1 MDDILTDAFENR
13 DITKK
18 VNIQSRFLQSDI
30 KSSLLKQLKMQYQ
43 GRCIV
48 EGFVQDDSILIKN
61 YSLGRANY
69 IRGGVDYD
77 VTFQAAICFPHI
89 GQKFEVPVVLVS
101 KIGIHAELTPM
112 KILVPRDLH
121 IGNSAYEEIVK
132 QYEDLKKE
140 SNGSRVMLKLEVVGA
155 QFKQGDK
162 EIIVVAKLL
171 NGEAPKTKE
180 EEIVLG
186 TEEVELPSAPSDG
199 GEEKKVVIQS
209 TAAPTKKRLKKKSE
223 EA

>member
-1 MDDILTDAFENR
+1 MEDVQTDAFENR

-18 VNIQSRFLQSDI
+18 VNIHSRFLQSDI

-43 GRCIV
+43 NRCII
-48 EGFVQDDSILIKN
+48 EGFVQEDSILIKN

-89 GQKFEVPVVLVS
+89 GQRFEVPVSLVS
-101 KIGIHAELTPM
+101 KIGIHAELEPM
-112 KILVPRDLH
+112 KILIPRDLH
-121 IGNSAYEEIVK
+121 IGRSSYEQIVK

-140 SNGSRVMLKLEVVGA
+140 SSGSRVMVKVEVVGS

-171 NGEAPKTKE
+171 MVDEEPKTAE
-180 EEIVLG
+180 EEVIQ
-186 TEEVELPSAPSDG
+186 EVEVPATPVVSSGTDD
-199 GEEKKVVIQS
+199 KKVVVQE
-209 TAAPTKKRLKKKSE
+209 TVTKKRLKKNST
-223 EA
+223 